1 MGVGCT
7 YEDAQSLTMIRV
19 KLIMLSTT
27 TQIMKKIN
35 RWIKLYDGSVVVTT
49 LNLSQKSRLNLFSD
63 SMVEPG
69 TISDHYICMGPYRIA
84 TSEPISFRS
93 DRWLTMTRGLYRDMP
108 PTHLQVSHPRGQTI
122 TFYGVLSWN
131 RRSCDNCFFTSIS
144 LFLRSISFFLFRFFF
159 PFLGSLSISVC

>member
-1 MGVGCT
+1 MNRCAWVPRSWGYVHKWHIWELDLRMRT
-7 YEDAQSLTMIRV
+7 HVQSLTMIRV

-69 TISDHYICMGPYRIA
+69 TISDHYICMGPDRIA
-84 TSEPISFRS
+84 TSEPIRFRP

-122 TFYGVLSWN
+122 TFYGVLS
-131 RRSCDNCFFTSIS
+131 
-144 LFLRSISFFLFRFFF
+144 
-159 PFLGSLSISVC
+159 